1 MRTMAEVIFVGTSDA
16 FGAAGRRQSA
26 ILLRG
31 REGTALLDCGP
42 TTNTGLASLG
52 IARDEID
59 AIVVSHF
66 HGDHFAGI
74 PLLLLAARYQD
85 RRTAPL
91 CIAGPPGVEQRV
103 RDLARA
109 MSHPFD
115 RDDPGFPIRFQEL
128 EHGVEN
134 AVGPLMVRVFG
145 THHNPDVEPRALDVE
160 VDGKRIVFSGD
171 TGWFDALP
179 DRVRGADLFICECN
193 FYDRE
198 YEYHLNYQTLLARRD
213 AFQVKRMLLTHLSDE
228 MAPLRGRCEFE
239 TADDGM
245 KIEL

>member
-1 MRTMAEVIFVGTSDA
+1 MAEVIFVGTSDA

-26 ILLRG
+26 ILVRG

-42 TTNTGLASLG
+42 TTNTGLAALG
-52 IARDEID
+52 IPRDEID

-74 PLLLLAARYQD
+74 PLLLLGARYED
-85 RRTAPL
+85 RRQAPL
-91 CIAGPPGVEQRV
+91 IIAGPPGVEERV
-103 RDLARA
+103 RELARA

-115 RDDPGFPIRFQEL
+115 AGDSGFAIHFQEL
-128 EHGVEN
+128 ERGVEN
-134 AVGPLMVRVFG
+134 PVGPLTVRVFE
-145 THHNPDVEPRALDVE
+145 THHNPEVKPHGLDIE

-179 DRVRGADLFICECN
+179 ERVRGADLFICECN
-193 FYDRE
+193 FHDRDYDF
-198 YEYHLNYQTLLARRD
+198 HLNYQTLLASRK
-213 AFQVKRMLLTHLSDE
+213 AFDVKRMLLTHLSEE